1 LVVLPSNSAETIKR
15 VAKRFNISADDVI
28 KISGTNK
35 AFLVSLYARI
45 IIGSLL
51 ITFQSPGSS
60 MSVFDLLATRVELA
74 TPASQ
79 RQIEALAKATPED
92 RRTELS
98 RIASEGVY
106 QSEILPKRY
115 SILDLLEDHPAC
127 ELSFAAYID
136 MLKPLSPRQ
145 YSISSSP
152 LAAAQFNIAK
162 SHAQQTTLASITYDV
177 HDTPAW
183 SGNGRI
189 FKGVASTYLS
199 ACEPGAR
206 IRCFVRPTNAA
217 FHLPPDP
224 ETPIIMIAA
233 GTGIAPM
240 RGFIQERA
248 AIASGGQQKLG
259 PAILYFG
266 CRHHEKDFIY
276 AEELKQWE
284 KDKVVSVRPAFSK
297 TGPPGSAKYVPERI
311 WDEREEIAK
320 LFLDGAKIFVCGSA
334 SKLAKSTAEICKKIW
349 LEKNPGKSDEDANE
363 WLDKQKEDRY
373 VSDVFE

>member
-1 LVVLPSNSAETIKR
+1 
-15 VAKRFNISADDVI
+15 
-28 KISGTNK
+28 
-35 AFLVSLYARI
+35 
-45 IIGSLL
+45 
-51 ITFQSPGSS
+51 
-60 MSVFDLLATRVELA
+60 
-74 TPASQ
+74 
-79 RQIEALAKATPED
+79 
-92 RRTELS
+92 
-98 RIASEGVY
+98 
-106 QSEILPKRY
+106 
-115 SILDLLEDHPAC
+115 
-127 ELSFAAYID
+127 

-152 LAAAQFNIAK
+152 LAAAQFDTTK
-162 SHAQQTTLASITYDV
+162 SHTQQTMIASITYDV
-177 HDTPAW
+177 HDTSAW

-199 ACEPGAR
+199 VCEPGAR

-297 TGPPGSAKYVPERI
+297 IGPTGSVKYVPERM